1 MRKSTIAIGIAA
13 ALSTQAFVS
22 TTNADAAVKVKPQ
35 KASGPS
41 HSQPHFKYPNRNAPS
56 GSTVLYDQSGT
67 AENGAPAQDFQS
79 AYDAYDS
86 QGADDFVVTDA
97 AGWTVSAFNFQVAF
111 LQSGIPTP
119 PPPTIVYNVDVFPD
133 AGGAPGGSATCSAS
147 GVTGTLDGTNTS
159 LSIAMPSA
167 CFLAQG
173 TYWVSMT
180 PVFDFPPQSFW
191 SNQSGATLGNEGVWQ
206 NPNGGFGTS
215 CSSWSPI
222 STCVG
227 SGTIGGGNPNY
238 LFQVVGAVGGGGGTC
253 GAGDLCL
260 VTTVGPNTSPTAC
273 ASTDTIDATVGDQLN
288 FCYVITNNTGI
299 ELDYH
304 TLSDNVNGT
313 IFTLLNQPVPDGGT
327 FQFNRIAT
335 AGSTQ
340 TITSTWVGQ
349 DVPPGYSAEVTG
361 GGGGGCAD
369 RIFADGFDGVPVPC
383 PSSGGFIDIT
393 GTGTPLG
400 LGDDSSADVTMPFSF
415 NFYGTTSNVL
425 TVSNNGGA
433 LFNTPGSGLPFTN
446 TSLPASLSGPAIL
459 PLWDDFDSE
468 QGDVYTDTRGST
480 PDRQFIVEWFDRVH
494 FSGPSNTDGATFE
507 LILNENGTIQF
518 EYADVEYSG
527 FGNASGD
534 PDDCSGG
541 VCATIGLQNDS
552 TLFNQFSA
560 FEASV
565 TDNSGILWTATSPQS
580 FTGTD
585 TVTVNVGA
593 PDIDVQPP
601 TLAGT
606 VPEGGSSTIPFSIN
620 NLGDRDLNWSLTE
633 AGPSNK
639 HFPPPGTR
647 FVMPMGDPSTS
658 TTQRPHLAFP
668 HPRKPGV
675 IGNGGRIQLGASVIG
690 FAADVYFDQFY
701 TLGLDANIGTNVIS
715 GAGGTAFGFKF
726 LDGDLSKTYG
736 IDKFGSQIN
745 TFGTVDATTGA
756 ITPIGTSNA
765 SADQNGFTGFAQD
778 PTSGTLYAS
787 GTTCGSS
794 SHLYTVDRNT
804 GATTL
809 VGAMP
814 DMGCAIWIA
823 ISPDGLMYSVDII
836 NDALFAVDKTSGAT
850 SLIGSVGFNA
860 NYGQDADFDQ
870 STGVLYWAAF
880 NSDVFG
886 EEIRTVD
893 LDTGATSL
901 VYSLGFTQIVGL
913 ATETVGGPCAQP
925 QDLPWLS
932 LTPDSGTTTPGGS
945 SPVSAGIDGSNNVE
959 GDTLA
964 GTVCVSSNDPDE
976 HTVEVPITVDVT
988 AGGGGN
994 PNIIDSGVINHAI
1007 IQDFTGL
1014 YINWLTGDTCDS
1026 TLGVFCQT
1034 HNNGYDFNP
1043 YGTSTLTFFFP
1054 SVNAGQCVS
1063 AGGTSCDILTS
1074 GATVGAGST
1083 FAAGN
1088 AANFVAGNSTGY
1100 LGFKFTNI
1108 NTATTNYGYALFTT
1122 GAGTGFPATLVRYWY
1137 DNSGADIAIP

>member
-22 TTNADAAVKVKPQ
+22 TTSADAAVRVKPQ

-41 HSQPHFKYPNRNAPS
+41 HSQPHFKYPNRNSPT

-67 AENGAPAQDFQS
+67 AENGFPSQNFESSFD
-79 AYDAYDS
+79 AYDA

-97 AGWTVSAFNFQVAF
+97 AGWTVSAVNAQVSYTGDPSSA
-111 LQSGIPTP
+111 T
-119 PPPTIVYNVDVFPD
+119 YDVNIFPD
-133 AGGAPGGSATCSAS
+133 AGGLPGATATCANPGLA
-147 GVTGTLDGTNTS
+147 GVVDGSFTS
-159 LSIAMPSA
+159 VSIALTTP
-167 CFLAQG
+167 CVLPQG
-173 TYWVSMT
+173 TYWVS
-180 PVFDFPPQSFW
+180 VVENADFAVAGQMFW
-191 SNQSGATLGNEGVWQ
+191 SLQSAGGFGANAAWQ
-206 NPNGGFGTS
+206 NPGGGFGLGCNT
-215 CSSWSPI
+215 WTDNT
-222 STCVG
+222 TCGAG
-227 SGTIGGGNPNY
+227 SGLPTA
-238 LFQVVGAVGGGGGTC
+238 LFQIVGAVGGGGGGEC

-288 FCYVITNNTGI
+288 FCYVITNNTGV

-313 IFTLLNQPVPDGGT
+313 IFSLLNQPVPDGGT

-335 AGSTQ
+335 AGTTQ
-340 TITSTWVGQ
+340 TITSTWTGQ
-349 DVPPGYSAEVTG
+349 DVPPGYSAEVTSGTG
-361 GGGGGCAD
+361 GDCTD

-383 PSSGGFIDIT
+383 PGGSNFIDIT
-393 GTGTPLG
+393 GTGTPLS

-468 QGDVYTDTRGST
+468 QGNVYTDTRGST

-527 FGNASGD
+527 FNNASGD
-534 PDDCSGG
+534 PDDCTGG

-565 TDNSGILWTATSPQS
+565 TDNSGILWTATSPQV

-601 TLAGT
+601 TLLGS
-606 VPEGGSSTIPFSIN
+606 VPEGGSSSIPFSIN

-658 TTQRPHLAFP
+658 TTARPHLAFP

-690 FAADVYFDQFY
+690 FAADVYLDQFY

-726 LDGDLSKTYG
+726 IDGDLSQTYG

-745 TFGTVDATTGA
+745 TFATVSATDGT

-765 SADQNGFTGFAQD
+765 SADGNGFTGFAQD

-823 ISPDGLMYSVDII
+823 VSPDGLMYSVDII

-870 STGVLYWAAF
+870 STGILYWAAF

-932 LTPDSGTTTPGGS
+932 LTPDAGTTAPGGS
-945 SPVSAGIDGSNNVE
+945 SPVSAGLDGSGNVE
-959 GDTLA
+959 GDTLS
-964 GTVCVSSNDPDE
+964 GTVCVTSNDPDE
-976 HTVEVPITVDVT
+976 HTVEVPITVNVT
-988 AGGGGN
+988 AAGGGGN
-994 PNIIDSGVINHAI
+994 VIDSGVLNYSINA
-1007 IQDFTGL
+1007 DFTGL
-1014 YINWLTGDTCDS
+1014 YINWLTGCTITSGGGSCPEG
-1026 TLGVFCQT
+1026 T
-1034 HNNGYDFNP
+1034 DFNP
-1043 YGTSTLTFFFP
+1043 WSSDGINLNFFYP
-1054 SVNAGQCVS
+1054 GAGNCVAS
-1063 AGGTSCDILTS
+1063 DTISCDVLAS
-1074 GATVGAGST
+1074 GAVIGPGST
-1083 FAAGN
+1083 FAFGGPNNFRAG
-1088 AANFVAGNSTGY
+1088 STGY
-1100 LGFKFTNI
+1100 LGFSFVNA
-1108 NTATTNYGYALFTT
+1108 NTLAVNYGYAKFTT
-1122 GAGTGFPATLVRYWY
+1122 TSPTGFPATLNEYWY
-1137 DNSGADIAIP
+1137 DNSGAAITIP